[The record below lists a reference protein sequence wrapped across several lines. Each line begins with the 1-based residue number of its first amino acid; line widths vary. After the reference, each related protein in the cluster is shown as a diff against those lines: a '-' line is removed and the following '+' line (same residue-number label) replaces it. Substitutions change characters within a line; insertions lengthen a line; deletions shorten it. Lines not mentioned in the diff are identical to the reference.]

1 MRPIIWLHLSDVHLR
16 PRDAWAQV
24 HVLRAMCDD
33 VASRRTTS
41 PFDFVL
47 LSGDLA
53 FSGKPEEYE
62 IAATF
67 LDDLSDA
74 TGVSKAH
81 IYCVPGNHD
90 INRQRQNMTFTGART
105 TLHDQNRTD
114 AFLSASS
121 RDELAT
127 LLQREEGYRAFQGS
141 YFTDQDRRVTDDG
154 LAYVAQ
160 LVIED
165 VRLAIVGL
173 DSAWLAEGGLSD
185 HGQLLIGER
194 QVVNA
199 LRLAQHEGDPPHV
212 LLAMSH
218 HPLHVLRE
226 FDRRPIQAHIER
238 NCHFLHCGHLHDPE
252 TRPAGHGA
260 HGCLTL
266 AAGSSFDTRQAHNS
280 YTVVTLDL
288 LRAICSV
295 TTVHYNPGDVAFA
308 ATATAEFPFEVQPTD
323 TCSVRALATAISAAG
338 PEPPTWP
345 HYLAALLLNQK
356 AEIPIPTAAGFT
368 LGSFAV
374 LEAEPHSDY
383 KSRTTAFT
391 AFRNALRV
399 LYPRVPLARIFQAH
413 GTAVAEYGA
422 ALAALAQTHH
432 GLTTRLDALE
442 VDARGLA
449 GIEPAEFFSHT
460 IAMLTEIANARDW
473 VRLREQAA
481 RHCDSPSQVTALT
494 ASRML
499 VLALANSTERADKET
514 AVSLY
519 LQLQQRGALDAT
531 DFGNWALLLVD
542 LGDPGRGQDVI
553 LLGIAACAGSAIGY
567 LADVGH
573 RIVET
578 TGDRAFRE
586 RLHTAI
592 AARNTP

>member
-1 MRPIIWLHLSDVHLR
+1 MRPITWLHLSDVHLR
-16 PRDAWAQV
+16 PRDAWAQDL
-24 HVLRAMCDD
+24 VLRAMCDD
-33 VASRRTTS
+33 VASRPTTS

-90 INRQRQNMTFTGART
+90 INRERQNMTFTGART

-114 AFLSASS
+114 ALLSASS

-127 LLQREEGYRAFQGS
+127 LLQREEGYRAFQRS
-141 YFTDQDRRVTDDG
+141 YFTDQDRRATDDG

-173 DSAWLAEGGLSD
+173 DSAWLAEGGQRD
-185 HGQLLIGER
+185 HGKLLIGER

-199 LRLAQHEGDPPHV
+199 LRLAQHDGDRPHV

-226 FDRRPIQAHIER
+226 FDRRPVQAHIER

-252 TRPAGHGA
+252 TRPAWHGS

-266 AAGSSFDTRQAHNS
+266 AAGSSFETRHAHNS

-288 LRAICSV
+288 LRAIRSV
-295 TTVHYNPGDVAFA
+295 TTVHYNPSDVAFA
-308 ATATAEFPFEVQPTD
+308 ATATAEFPFEVQPSD
-323 TCSVRALATAISAAG
+323 TCSVGELTTAITAAA
-338 PEPPTWP
+338 PEPALWP
-345 HYLAALLLNQK
+345 HYLAALLLDQK
-356 AEIPIPTAAGFT
+356 AEIPIPTGDGFT

-374 LEAEPHSDY
+374 LEAGPNSDY
-383 KSRTTAFT
+383 KTRTAAFE
-391 AFRNALRV
+391 AFRNVLRV
-399 LYPRVPLARIFQAH
+399 LYPRVPLTRIFEVH

-422 ALAALAQTHH
+422 TLAALAQTHH
-432 GLTTRLDALE
+432 ELRTRLDALE

-449 GIEPAEFFSHT
+449 GLEAPEFVSCTIE
-460 IAMLTEIANARDW
+460 MLTEIANAGDW
-473 VRLREQAA
+473 VLLRQQAE
-481 RHCDSPSQVTALT
+481 RHLDSPV
-494 ASRML
+494 
-499 VLALANSTERADKET
+499 
-514 AVSLY
+514 
-519 LQLQQRGALDAT
+519 
-531 DFGNWALLLVD
+531 
-542 LGDPGRGQDVI
+542 P
-553 LLGIAACAGSAIGY
+553 
-567 LADVGH
+567 GH
-573 RIVET
+573 RPH
-578 TGDRAFRE
+578 G
-586 RLHTAI
+586 
-592 AARNTP
+592 